1 MPRNGY
7 YKITRKGDR
16 LLRLHEEEQEDA
28 WETFNRSAINQLIDR
43 IQEAHARGVPEGEPI
58 DTSISP
64 DSGPG
69 EDLSWF
75 AEVSGR
81 LGLLQHIKED
91 EFFLDEHVNS
101 EDRHIVEELLDKGY
115 IRFIAFKVS

>member
-16 LLRLHEEEQEDA
+16 LLRLHEEEKEDA
-28 WETFNRSAINQLIDR
+28 WETFNTSMINQIIRTVETKGQGQKHSVD
-43 IQEAHARGVPEGEPI
+43 
-58 DTSISP
+58 P
-64 DSGPG
+64 DSETG

-91 EFFLDEHVNS
+91 EIFLDEHVSS
-101 EDRHIVEELLDKGY
+101 EERHIVEELLDKGY
-115 IRFIAFKVS
+115 IRFIAFKER